1 LFGIYLNFQWQKS
14 LKNQHLPPSKS
25 KSYQIKIFPTTPKA
39 HTNSS
44 KFPAMI
50 SFNLIFSEEI
60 IQYSK
65 TFALEVETANAPL
78 LLESFPKRPI
88 T

>member
-1 LFGIYLNFQWQKS
+1 
-14 LKNQHLPPSKS
+14 
-25 KSYQIKIFPTTPKA
+25 
-39 HTNSS
+39 
-44 KFPAMI
+44 MI